1 MKLFSFDWFRSE
13 ERKELQRLQVDAQ
26 RIKNQLLTKQLLPP
40 PEEVAKKPYKK
51 LLYTNGS
58 ITAVFHDG
66 VVITKKGC
74 DAECFNRAKDAYSD
88 DVLRTLLLPAPELVK
103 QPTEAYTKEELQL
116 VKANIHSVVEH
127 EDFEAIED
135 DIFLKGVKLP
145 IPPIVLA
152 SFIELV
158 EKLNA
163 PFVTNKTELA
173 EKFEALKMFW
183 RWTALNPI
191 ESSRNDLYTFIKKND
206 ISITANGLLPLYR
219 RVVTVGNSNKELVKF
234 ISEEYARIKR
244 NKKAPKNYNVLFNE
258 KEGYLLSTNN
268 TAAGLILLGGRELKG
283 NLETLYLDLP
293 NMTEN
298 IYTDGRTRKM
308 VIKIGEIYKE
318 SEDKIDL
325 DNTKECSRGLH
336 VGSRDFGFHGFGDTG
351 VMALVNPMKVR
362 SVPLADSY
370 KMRVSEMFIVGVMPL
385 EEYSKDIDD
394 GVLADYSNE
403 YFNESVKELEEQLA
417 TRSYEKLSCQENVPA
432 LAIVDIKSITES
444 LKARI
449 VKI

>member
-13 ERKELQRLQVDAQ
+13 ERKELQRLQVDEQ
-26 RIKNQLLTKQLLPP
+26 RIKNQLLTKQLLP

-127 EDFEAIED
+127 EDFEAVED

-191 ESSRNDLYTFIKKND
+191 ESSRNDLYTFIKRND
-206 ISITANGLLPLYR
+206 ISITTNGLLPLYR

-234 ISEEYARIKR
+234 ISEQYAKL
-244 NKKAPKNYNVLFNE
+244 KKWKKSPRNYNVVQENVTDKYELRLGNE
-258 KEGYLLSTNN
+258 
-268 TAAGLILLGGRELKG
+268 GLVLGCQKMVG

-432 LAIVDIKSITES
+432 LAIVDIKSITEA